1 MKYTF
6 IKRIGLNGIIGLV
19 LILTCGYA
27 YSQDNASNP
36 LGAVSNTDLRM
47 QHMDLG
53 DTYLNDFY
61 IDGAYMATSK
71 LKLKYE
77 LHYWNTDLIGTSQ
90 SGFESLHLKSIYFPL
105 QGEWGQWK
113 YKLAV
118 GLEWILEFGNPI
130 SEEDCL
136 ENPILCVPPG
146 TGSDQIA
153 PLMGLSLVAP
163 TGTILVP
170 LIQHFFSYNGQKVS
184 TTSVRLIAVQ
194 PLPKAFWGKLDFKVP
209 IDWENDIVPAT
220 AEIQFGK
227 MFFPSFGVYLDGMV
241 GIGDYKPYEWGV
253 GLGLRANY

>member
-1 MKYTF
+1 MTADNKPMNNR
-6 IKRIGLNGIIGLV
+6 IINRIGLNGLIGLI
-19 LILTCGYA
+19 LIFTCGYT

-47 QHMDLG
+47 QYMDLG
-53 DTYLNDFY
+53 DAYLNDFY
-61 IDGAYMATSK
+61 IDGAYMVTSK

-77 LHYWNTDLIGTSQ
+77 LHYWNSDLIGYNQ
-90 SGFESLHLKSIYFPL
+90 SGFESLHFKSIYFPL

-113 YKLAV
+113 YKLAIGV
-118 GLEWILEFGNPI
+118 EWILEFGNPQ
-130 SEEDCL
+130 SGDDCL
-136 ENPILCVPPG
+136 ENPILCMPPG

-153 PLMGLSLVAP
+153 PLM
-163 TGTILVP
+163 
-170 LIQHFFSYNGQKVS
+170 H
-184 TTSVRLIAVQ
+184 LIALQ

-220 AEIQFGK
+220 AEIQFRK
-227 MFFPSFGVYLDGMV
+227 MFFPSFGVYLDGMI